1 VNPPPPFHFAAKYF
15 VFINY
20 FIMGETR
27 NKIIIRGEVCSDSD
41 RERAVRSCC
50 WLEAGLF
57 VGVRSG
63 SGEVPALTSHWRSE
77 CRE

>member
-1 VNPPPPFHFAAKYF
+1 MNPPPPFHFAAKYF

-41 RERAVRSCC
+41 REPVRSC
-50 WLEAGLF
+50 LEAGLF
-57 VGVRSG
+57 VGGPFRF
-63 SGEVPALTSHWRSE
+63 R
-77 CRE
+77 